1 MKRKTRKHLKEDQFQ
16 KIITQTIEFL
26 RDHTKE
32 IIMAGVGLAAIILVF
47 LAIQVVNAQNL
58 KKQNVVLDQIRKLSS
73 EVADKPENLQ
83 ELENLA
89 GKGKFSRIAYL
100 ELAKYWFERDDYA
113 KTQSYL
119 ENIKGKKDLFYYQAK
134 DLLAQ
139 VSINQNDFDKAIEIY
154 KTIENENPDSYV
166 LDAVLFHRAEAHE
179 KKGETEE
186 ALTLF
191 KRIKE
196 EFPQT
201 YYGNDATAKITEL
214 EQKKIEDLL

>member
-16 KIITQTIEFL
+16 KIVTQSVDFL

-32 IIMAGVGLAAIILVF
+32 FSLAGAGLALIILVF
-47 LAIQVVNAQNL
+47 VIIQVINVQNMKRQNAI
-58 KKQNVVLDQIRKLSS
+58 LDQIRSLSS
-73 EVADKPENLQ
+73 EISDKPENLQ

-89 GKGKFSRIAYL
+89 GNGKFSRIAYL
-100 ELAKYWFERDDYA
+100 ELAKYWFEKEDYA

-119 ENIKGKKDLFYYQAK
+119 GNIKGKKDLVYYQAQ

-139 VSINQNDFDKAIEIY
+139 TFINQDDFDRAIEIY
-154 KTIENENPDSYV
+154 KTIENENPANYV

-179 KKGETEE
+179 KKGEIEE
-186 ALTLF
+186 ALDLF

-196 EFPQT
+196 EYPQT
-201 YYGNDATAKITEL
+201 YYGYDATAKVTEL
-214 EQKKIEDLL
+214 EEKK

>member
-1 MKRKTRKHLKEDQFQ
+1 MKRKERHHLKEDQFQ
-16 KIITQTIEFL
+16 KIVTQVVDYI

-32 IIMAGVGLAAIILVF
+32 ISLVGAGLAIIILAFVV
-47 LAIQVVNAQNL
+47 IQVINAQNL

-73 EVADKPENLQ
+73 EVTDKPENLQ

-89 GKGKFSRIAYL
+89 GNGKFSRIAYL
-100 ELAKYWFERDDYA
+100 ELAKYWFERSDYA
-113 KTQSYL
+113 KTQTYL
-119 ENIKGKKDLFYYQAK
+119 EKIGGKRDLFYYQAQ

-139 VSINQNDFDKAIEIY
+139 AFINQNEFDKAIEIY
-154 KTIENENPDSYV
+154 KTIEKENPKNYV

-191 KRIKE
+191 KRVKE

-201 YYGNDATAKITEL
+201 YYGYDATAKVTEL
-214 EQKKIEDLL
+214 EQKK

>member
-1 MKRKTRKHLKEDQFQ
+1 MKRKTRHHLKEDQFQ
-16 KIITQTIEFL
+16 KIVSQSVDFI

-32 IIMAGVGLAAIILVF
+32 ISMAGAGLAIIILVF
-47 LAIQVVNAQNL
+47 VVIQVINVQNL
-58 KKQNVVLDQIRKLSS
+58 KKQNVILDQIRILSS

-89 GKGKFSRIAYL
+89 GNGRFSRIAYL

-119 ENIKGKKDLFYYQAK
+119 ENIKGKKDLFYYQAQ

-139 VSINQNDFDKAIEIY
+139 VFINQNDFDKAIEIY
-154 KTIENENPDSYV
+154 KTIENENPKNYV
-166 LDAVLFHRAEAHE
+166 LDAVLFHRAESHE

-191 KRIKE
+191 KRVKE

-201 YYGNDATAKITEL
+201 YYGYDATAKVTEL
-214 EQKKIEDLL
+214 EQKK

>member
-16 KIITQTIEFL
+16 KIVTQSVEFIK
-26 RDHTKE
+26 DHTKE
-32 IIMAGVGLAAIILVF
+32 ISLAGAGLVIIILIVVV
-47 LAIQVVNAQNL
+47 IQVINVQSL

-89 GKGKFSRIAYL
+89 GNGKFSRMAYL

-113 KTQSYL
+113 KTQSCL
-119 ENIKGKKDLFYYQAK
+119 ENIKGKRDLFYYQAQ

-139 VSINQNDFDKAIEIY
+139 VFINRNDFDKAIEIY
-154 KTIENENPDSYV
+154 KTIENENPKSYV

-191 KRIKE
+191 KRVKE

-201 YYGNDATAKITEL
+201 YYGYDATAKVTEL
-214 EQKKIEDLL
+214 EQKK